1 MENLVNYATLESW
14 KYCEKCH
21 IVEPNIM
28 LPTYG
33 NQKMGHITS
42 CICTKGRYFVPM
54 VWFFCIL
61 SSSAFCMLLFVTRLR
76 KLTITTTEKLT
87 MKQIFYQN

>member
-21 IVEPNIM
+21 IIEPNKM

-33 NQKMGHITS
+33 NQKMGHTTS
-42 CICTKGRYFVPM
+42 CIYTKGRYFVPM

-87 MKQIFYQN
+87 MKQIFN